1 MSRPVLSTSVKGHK
15 YPSTILFTMSQFGV
29 TLTNRRGQNCNL
41 TNLIPS
47 SSSSILIVF
56 FLPIQLYRGG
66 IPYLLSHLSFLSLL
80 LVNSS
85 DQTSFNCFIYKLS
98 LTLTDPSVS
107 IRSPTFFENSS
118 RSISYNILH
127 RFLQKIISQK
137 LDSGIFD
144 NRLRSDKTNLRQPEG
159 LKSFDRRLK
168 ASDHRSLFLK
178 VDNFCLE
185 TDFRF

>member
-1 MSRPVLSTSVKGHK
+1 MNPDLVDRRHSQTCYEVIKKREAATCTQSPDPY
-15 YPSTILFTMSQFGV
+15 YPLQLKVINTLLQFYLLCHQFGV

-41 TNLIPS
+41 TNLIPW

-66 IPYLLSHLSFLSLL
+66 ISYLLSHLSFLSSL

-144 NRLRSDKTNLRQPEG
+144 NRLRSDKTISGNR
-159 LKSFDRRLK
+159 K
-168 ASDHRSLFLK
+168 A
-178 VDNFCLE
+178 
-185 TDFRF
+185 